1 MGMET
6 DFLSLSLK
14 RNVVFLVLM
23 QVNLRNFTGAIIG
36 SAGMYMKNTTAASPI
51 VVSRMRMRRSHI
63 DTVVI
68 RSMAVGDRI
77 IYHRIRCGMRAMAMR
92 SAMWRQRHAIIAR
105 ICVRIG
111 MRMLVFGTA
120 SGTTRC

>member
-1 MGMET
+1 MGMEI
-6 DFLSLSLK
+6 DFIILSLR
-14 RNVVFLVLM
+14 RNAAFLMLM
-23 QVNLRNFTGAIIG
+23 QESLSNITGAIIVR
-36 SAGMYMKNTTAASPI
+36 AAMYMKNTTAASPI